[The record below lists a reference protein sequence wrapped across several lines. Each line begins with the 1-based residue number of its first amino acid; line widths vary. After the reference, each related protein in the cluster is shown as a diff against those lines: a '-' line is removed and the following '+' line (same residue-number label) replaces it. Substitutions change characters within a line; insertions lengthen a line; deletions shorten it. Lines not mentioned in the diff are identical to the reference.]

1 MSNSNKTEDK
11 TPDANVTLSKMMM
24 YSAIQQ
30 PEPLA
35 EVGNLAVN
43 WREWKSAFEYY
54 LIASG
59 KDVAPDREK
68 CALFLHVVGKFGR
81 EMLEE
86 MELSYEQKISFDVLL
101 DKFSK
106 FCDPARNI
114 NFERH
119 VFFELYQKDDTFD
132 KYLSSLK
139 SKSKTCEFGNLRSS
153 LILTQMI
160 RGIKDVNMRERLL
173 SKQNLE
179 LDEAVRWCRAA
190 ETASRQAVECT
201 RVVSVAGPTTDPL
214 VEEVRGVPQ
223 GQRFQRGRGRFF
235 MQQRGGYC
243 NVSNNICDKC
253 GRVHNVNAWCAAKNI
268 KCYKCDRIGHYA
280 KLCKIK
286 FLREVSDNNVEN
298 EVNSLESVLYSLSI
312 EAVDVNSSWYEIIN
326 VNDVNMSFKL
336 DSGADVSVVSMESF
350 QAAGF
355 RADLLIKDKVI
366 LREISRAKL
375 PVMGCF
381 DALLSFKENDS
392 DNDIYDDVTVHVNA
406 MYDNIEASSEMM
418 DRIRRETDTDNE
430 LACVIEYYFL
440 GWPLIRNSVK
450 REARSFWLVR
460 NDLHF
465 FEGVLFRNSKI
476 VIPKTLRK
484 DMLDR
489 IHEGHMGIEKCKRR
503 AREVM
508 WWPEMLAPD
517 YIDHEKVRVVRQER
531 NDKMKFYYDGGTR
544 NQRPLEVGEDVRMRN
559 GNVWEKARVI
569 DKASVPRSYW
579 LGNENGGVYRRNR
592 AHILGLPKRN
602 SLRYNYLDDT
612 NEEVL
617 PVATT
622 VEPGASRE
630 VQQRLGPDRGR
641 YVTRYGRVVRQPVRY
656 SD

>member
-11 TPDANVTLSKMMM
+11 TPEANVTLSKMMM

-81 EMLEE
+81 EMLEQ
-86 MELSYEQKISFDVLL
+86 MELSYEQKINFDVLL

-119 VFFELYQKDDTFD
+119 VFFELYQKDDTFE

-268 KCYKCDRIGHYA
+268 KCHKCDRIGHYA

-286 FLREVSDNNVEN
+286 FLREVFDNNVEN

-381 DALLSFKENDS
+381 DALLSFKE
-392 DNDIYDDVTVHVNA
+392 
-406 MYDNIEASSEMM
+406 
-418 DRIRRETDTDNE
+418 
-430 LACVIEYYFL
+430 
-440 GWPLIRNSVK
+440 
-450 REARSFWLVR
+450 
-460 NDLHF
+460 
-465 FEGVLFRNSKI
+465 
-476 VIPKTLRK
+476 
-484 DMLDR
+484 
-489 IHEGHMGIEKCKRR
+489 
-503 AREVM
+503 
-508 WWPEMLAPD
+508 MLAPD

-559 GNVWEKARVI
+559 GKVWEKARVI

-602 SLRYNYLDDT
+602 SLHYNYLDDT

-622 VEPGASRE
+622 VEPDASRE